1 MMRQKHRPS
10 VEVWAPAPA
19 LAAAAAAAAAP
30 APVRHAPH
38 APSIA
43 AAIVLGWKEEDAVTT
58 CLKLIET

>member
-1 MMRQKHRPS
+1 MMQQKHRRS
-10 VEVWAPAPA
+10 GGVWVPA
-19 LAAAAAAAAAP
+19 LALAAAAAAP
-30 APVRHAPH
+30 APVRRAPH